1 MTTIIF
7 LVIAWLLT
15 WFNFDV
21 IFIRAFA
28 ELFNMNITTASY
40 YFIFFGIGAL
50 GDLIMFFRNRRQ

>member
-15 WFNFDV
+15 WFNFDI

-28 ELFNMNITTASY
+28 ELFNMNITIASY
-40 YFIFFGIGAL
+40 YFIFFAIGAI
-50 GDLIMFFRNRRQ
+50 GDLIMFFNKRRR